1 MIVQLAPTET
11 LPVSGVPTTVHNVL
25 IVDDES
31 MNRRVCRKS
40 LESQSLKCSEAEDG
54 LEALKLLTW
63 NHFDLV
69 LLDID
74 LPNLSGIEVLKQ
86 LRKDPP
92 YPNLKIILFSGNT
105 HGDDLARLMRLGADD
120 YICKPFSVVQLRE
133 RVRASLQLKAAQDRS
148 DQLNQKLLA
157 MNHELEQ
164 GLLAR
169 DSDLVEARNAL
180 VLGLAELVGQRDTE
194 TGAHLHRIKHYST
207 ALCHE
212 IAKNVNYQTQVDER
226 FIQMLECCAPLHD
239 IGKVGI
245 PDHILQKPGQLTPEE
260 RTIMQRHTII
270 AAVTLQKVA
279 KQHPF
284 AVAFLQMATE
294 IARHH
299 HERFDGTGYPDR
311 LKGEEIPL
319 SARIVA
325 VADVYD
331 ALRSKRIYKPAFSHE
346 KTLQIMLEE
355 SEGHFDPYLAGAFRR
370 CHQKFNQIFE
380 QFRDENSV

>member
-1 MIVQLAPTET
+1 
-11 LPVSGVPTTVHNVL
+11 
-25 IVDDES
+25 

-260 RTIMQRHTII
+260 RAIMQRHTII

-284 AVAFLQMATE
+284 AVA
-294 IARHH
+294 
-299 HERFDGTGYPDR
+299 GYPDR

-370 CHQKFNQIFE
+370 CHQKFHQIFE
-380 QFRDENSV
+380 QYRDENSV